1 MLFTFLLL
9 TACSNSD
16 PAAQKGEESEKATRM
31 ENKEKDTLVYDFK
44 GQKVE
49 VELKRMNIPEGFGT
63 SIMLPEAGFEKL
75 YEDKETSDLPFYI
88 KGKDDYEGIKISIE
102 KEALR
107 QDSSLDSVKFQVQRE
122 MEIPVTGDYPEVTEL
137 FLEDYPE
144 LEANFDFFF
153 RAEAPQLLQFVLGKM
168 VFGELITISAAIM
181 PEGDKDYEKLIMEI
195 LKTYIPEEKVMEE
208 ISRQAKEKPKVK
220 TETVTYEFKGE
231 QVKEKAKRITLAE
244 QGVASVLLPRDF
256 DVQQYDSGS
265 TTGTGKYEGI
275 KINAYSNPIL
285 EDQDTDS
292 IKKSEE
298 EHLSAYKDSAQIEEI
313 NLKKHPKLKERFD
326 FAFKLEFTEGITQ
339 YFFTTIDHEQIYT
352 FNIIF
357 MDHVDKE
364 YEKFLFEVLGTTKL
378 KKGQS

>member
-1 MLFTFLLL
+1 MLSSFLLL
-9 TACSNSD
+9 TACNKEST
-16 PAAQKGEESEKATRM
+16 AQKEAGLEKATII

-44 GQKVE
+44 GKKVE

-63 SIMLPEAGFEKL
+63 SIMLPEAGFEKI
-75 YEDKETSDLPFYI
+75 YEDKETGDSPFYI

-153 RAEAPQLLQFVLGKM
+153 RAEAPQLVQFVLGKM

-181 PEGDKDYEKLIMEI
+181 PEGDKDYEKLIIEI
-195 LKTYIPEEKVMEE
+195 LKTYIPDEKVMEE
-208 ISRQAKEKPKVK
+208 NSRQAKEKSKVK

-244 QGVASVLLPRDF
+244 QGVASMILPRDF

-275 KINAYSNPIL
+275 KINAYSNPVI
-285 EDQDTDS
+285 EGQDTDS

-352 FNIIF
+352 FNIRF

-364 YEKFLFEVLGTTKL
+364 YEKFLFEVLGTAKI
-378 KKGQS
+378 KKGQL